1 MNNRKKMVLTIM
13 MTLLLIFLSGIFIQ
27 QRIVNMLNKAA
38 ELSVARQTED
48 ISLLAGERF
57 HRFMTPLQTAA
68 YHLSTHEQEKEAV
81 LQMLTQ
87 QNPQGQSGLIDFQ
100 HHTTGR
106 FLSTASFPRLQM
118 AFHGNNVIDY
128 NPDIGILLATPVFYG
143 DNVRYVLYQVYPP
156 EMLPKLF
163 ALSDY
168 DAFTHVIIQYRDGTL
183 AVPYENYTSNDTR
196 FWADDTIQAGMQE
209 VHERLKRNKAAAVYT
224 EGAEGKFFVF
234 GADLPQTDFSMIG
247 YMPWSAVA
255 GQITSIY
262 QRVFFLFSLMLILF
276 ACLSIYLLM
285 AQTSVA
291 ETEEL
296 RKARAEAD
304 AANQAKSQFLANMS
318 HEIRTPLNAISGMN
332 EMILRQ
338 KIPGEVRQY
347 ASNIKSATAAL
358 LTIINEILDFS
369 KIESGHMEIV
379 PTDYQLTTV
388 LREVCT
394 LVGLRAQAK
403 NLQFRIH
410 VDPYLPN
417 YLHGDAGRLRQI
429 LINLLNNAI
438 KYTPTGSVTLDI
450 SGNRKENT
458 LYLRAAITD
467 TGIGIREEDKARLF
481 QVFERLDIERNRKIE
496 GTGLGLAI
504 THRLLNMMNGSI
516 KVDSIYGEGSTF
528 TIELPQAIQSLD
540 PVGVFNLDAQPVYEA
555 DFHEPAS
562 SFIAPAAQV
571 LIVDDNDMNC
581 FVASSLLKETQVQ
594 TTIAHSGDEALEA
607 LQKQQFHVVLLDYMM
622 PGMNGVETLHKA
634 KELPNIQNTR
644 FIALTAT
651 AISGSREKF
660 LAEGFDNYL
669 SKPMTGAEL
678 TAMLQR
684 YLPAELLQKPIATT
698 TAPKPAA
705 APAAPAEPGIPTVS
719 SASTEPP
726 TALIDQ
732 KLGLQYCNNMPAL
745 YNNVLALFC
754 KQADDNIA
762 KLDDDLTTD
771 NWKDY
776 RINIHALK
784 STSLTIGCR
793 SLNKQAKEL
802 EQAVKDY
809 LADDA
814 APEQKQQALNYIQE
828 HHADTMELYRQV
840 VVKGSQQQPTT

>member
-1 MNNRKKMVLTIM
+1 
-13 MTLLLIFLSGIFIQ
+13 
-27 QRIVNMLNKAA
+27 
-38 ELSVARQTED
+38 
-48 ISLLAGERF
+48 
-57 HRFMTPLQTAA
+57 
-68 YHLSTHEQEKEAV
+68 
-81 LQMLTQ
+81 
-87 QNPQGQSGLIDFQ
+87 
-100 HHTTGR
+100 
-106 FLSTASFPRLQM
+106 
-118 AFHGNNVIDY
+118 
-128 NPDIGILLATPVFYG
+128 
-143 DNVRYVLYQVYPP
+143 
-156 EMLPKLF
+156 
-163 ALSDY
+163 
-168 DAFTHVIIQYRDGTL
+168 
-183 AVPYENYTSNDTR
+183 
-196 FWADDTIQAGMQE
+196 
-209 VHERLKRNKAAAVYT
+209 
-224 EGAEGKFFVF
+224 
-234 GADLPQTDFSMIG
+234 
-247 YMPWSAVA
+247 
-255 GQITSIY
+255 
-262 QRVFFLFSLMLILF
+262 
-276 ACLSIYLLM
+276 
-285 AQTSVA
+285 
-291 ETEEL
+291 
-296 RKARAEAD
+296 
-304 AANQAKSQFLANMS
+304 
-318 HEIRTPLNAISGMN
+318 
-332 EMILRQ
+332 
-338 KIPGEVRQY
+338 
-347 ASNIKSATAAL
+347 L

-369 KIESGHMEIV
+369 KIESGHMKIV

-622 PGMNGVETLHKA
+622 PGMNGLETLHKA

-705 APAAPAEPGIPTVS
+705 PAEPGIPTVS

-732 KLGLQYCNNMPAL
+732 KLGLQYCNDMPAL

-754 KQADDNIA
+754 KQGDDNIT
-762 KLDDDLTTD
+762 KLDDDLTTG

-840 VVKGSQQQPTT
+840 VAEGSQQQPTT

>member
-1 MNNRKKMVLTIM
+1 MVLTII

-68 YHLSTHEQEKEAV
+68 HHLANHEQDKENV
-81 LQMLTQ
+81 LQMLSM
-87 QNPQGQSGLIDFQ
+87 QNPQGQVGLMDFE
-100 HHTTGR
+100 HHTIGR
-106 FLSTASFPRLQM
+106 FLSSTAFPRLQL
-118 AFHGNNVIDY
+118 AFHGNTIIDY

-143 DNVRYVLYQVYPP
+143 DNVRYVLYQVYPL

-183 AVPYENYTSNDTR
+183 AVPYENYTTKDTR
-196 FWADDTIQAGMQE
+196 FWADETIQAGMQE
-209 VHERLKRNKAAAVYT
+209 VHQRLKRSKAAAVYT

-262 QRVFFLFSLMLILF
+262 QRVFFLFAAMLILF

-285 AQTSVA
+285 AQSSVA

-296 RKARAEAD
+296 RQARAEAD

-338 KIPGEVRQY
+338 NLPREVQQY
-347 ASNIKSATAAL
+347 ASNIKTATSAL

-369 KIESGHMEIV
+369 KIESGHIEIV
-379 PTDYQLTTV
+379 PTDYQLTNV
-388 LREVCT
+388 LHEVCT
-394 LVGLRAQAK
+394 LVVLRAQAK
-403 NLQFRIH
+403 NLQFKIH

-417 YLHGDAGRLRQI
+417 GLHGDAGRLRQI

-438 KYTPTGSVTLDI
+438 KYTPSGSVTLDI
-450 SGNRKENT
+450 SGQRSENT

-467 TGIGIREEDKARLF
+467 TGIGIREEDKDRLF
-481 QVFERLDIERNRKIE
+481 LVFERLDIERNRKIE

-504 THRLLNMMNGSI
+504 TQRLLNMMNGSI
-516 KVDSIYGEGSTF
+516 NVDSTYGKGSTF
-528 TIELPQAIQSLD
+528 TIELPQKVQTFD
-540 PVGVFNLDAQPVYEA
+540 PVGVFTLDAQPVIDMETIVQS
-555 DFHEPAS
+555 D
-562 SFIAPAAQV
+562 FIAPSARV

-594 TTIAHSGDEALEA
+594 TSIAHSGDEALEA
-607 LQKQQFHVVLLDYMM
+607 LKKQHFHVVLLDYMM
-622 PGMNGVETLHKA
+622 PGMDGVETLHQA
-634 KELPNIQNTR
+634 KKLPDISSTR

-669 SKPMTGAEL
+669 SKPMTGTEL

-684 YLPAELLQKPIATT
+684 YLPAELLQPPLTT
-698 TAPKPAA
+698 TTSTSQPAA
-705 APAAPAEPGIPTVS
+705 SPSAAPPTE
-719 SASTEPP
+719 TM
-726 TALIDQ
+726 LIDH
-732 KLGLQYCNNMPAL
+732 KLGLQYCNDMQAV
-745 YNNVLALFC
+745 YSNVLVLFS
-754 KQADDNIA
+754 KQSADKIAQLDN
-762 KLDDDLTTD
+762 DLAED

-784 STSLTIGCR
+784 STALTIGCR
-793 SLNKQAKEL
+793 SLNKKAKEL
-802 EQAVKDY
+802 EQSVKDY
-809 LADDA
+809 LADDVT
-814 APEQKQQALNYIQE
+814 PEQRQQALYYIKE
-828 HHADTMELYRQV
+828 HHSSTMELYRQAAAEATP
-840 VVKGSQQQPTT
+840 S